1 MNTSTVIKPSPVLSV
16 KTRRASDDVWWLVVL
31 PVLALLALLF
41 VYPTGVLLLKTFVQ
55 FNPPQQGGL
64 DNLAWF
70 LGSEANRNILLR
82 TFLVAAAS
90 TCLTALVAF
99 PYAYVMTIV
108 PARVRTWMLGAVL
121 VSMFL
126 GILLRNFSWVI
137 LLQSNG
143 PINDILEAL
152 GIGRIRFLGTTSA
165 VLMGMVHVLFPY
177 MVLPLYS
184 VLQAIDRR
192 LLLAAESLGATPA
205 RAFVQ
210 IYLPLAIPGLIAGAM
225 LVFVL
230 ALGFYVTPA
239 ILGSPQQ
246 SLMAQAIYSQFERT
260 AAFGRA
266 GAMAL
271 VLSITAL
278 VMVMLMVRVN
288 RRSRLYGGNS

>member
-1 MNTSTVIKPSPVLSV
+1 MDTSIVVNTRSLRVAR
-16 KTRRASDDVWWLVVL
+16 TRDTWWAVAL
-31 PVLALLALLF
+31 PVVALLAVLF
-41 VYPTGVLLLKTFVQ
+41 IYPTGTLLLKTFFQ
-55 FNPPQQGGL
+55 FDLPQHGGW

-70 LGSEANRNILLR
+70 FGSEANRTILLR
-82 TFLVAAAS
+82 TFVVAAIS
-90 TCLTALVAF
+90 TGLTALLAF
-99 PYAYVMTIV
+99 PYAYAMTLV
-108 PARVRTWMLGAVL
+108 SARTRTWMLGAVL

-126 GILLRNFSWVI
+126 GILLRNFSWVV

-143 PINDILEAL
+143 PINDVLEVL
-152 GIGRIRFLGTTSA
+152 GIGRVRFLGTTSA
-165 VLMGMVHVLFPY
+165 VMMGMVHVLFPY

-205 RAFVQ
+205 KAFVQ
-210 IYLPLAIPGLIAGAM
+210 VYIPLAIPGLIAGAM

-271 VLSITAL
+271 VLSLAAL
-278 VMVMLMVRVN
+278 AMVMLMVRVN
-288 RRSRLYGGNS
+288 RRSRLYGGKA

>member
-41 VYPTGVLLLKTFVQ
+41 VYPTGALLLKTFVQ

-64 DNLAWF
+64 DNLTWF

-82 TFLVAAAS
+82 TFMVAAAS

-108 PARVRTWMLGAVL
+108 PVRVRTWMLGAVL

-152 GIGRIRFLGTTSA
+152 GVGRIRFLGTTSA

-192 LLLAAESLGATPA
+192 LLLAAESLGASPA

-210 IYLPLAIPGLIAGAM
+210 IYLPLAIPGLVAGAM

-271 VLSITAL
+271 VLSLTAL